1 MVFNKN
7 LVLLVLSQIFSFTAA
22 PITVFLS
29 GIVGSSMTSIKTLAT
44 LPVALMIVG
53 TSIGSI
59 FAAFLMSKIG
69 RKLGFMIG
77 CMITSL
83 GGLLAAYSVINFF
96 FILFCFSNLLV
107 GLGTAFS
114 SQYRF
119 AAAESVQK
127 KYIPKSIS
135 AILLASMVGALL
147 GPNIASLA
155 KDIISTS
162 TYSGSYLF
170 LSFLTIIPIFFFIFY
185 TNEKSNNEY
194 IDKNKITRNYSE
206 LLLQPKFTQAV
217 VGAAIGYATM
227 SFLMTATPI
236 SMHIFDGMSINK
248 TGFVIQ
254 AHILS
259 MFLPSLFTASLINKY
274 GHSKIMYFGIV
285 FFSLCIFINFLGH
298 NFYNYLFSL
307 MLLGLGWNFLFVSGT
322 SLLIL
327 SYEPHEKFKAQ
338 GLNDFSVF
346 TTQATGALLAGFI
359 LNLYGWKITNILCIP
374 LLIIVIFVV
383 YRSDKLS
390 KEYK

>member
-1 MVFNKN
+1 MINKN
-7 LVLLVLSQIFSFTAA
+7 LVLLVLSQVFSFTAA

-29 GIVGSSMTSIKTLAT
+29 GIVGSSMTNIKTLAT

-53 TSIGSI
+53 TSLGSI

-83 GGLLAAYSVINFF
+83 AGLLAAYSVINFF

-185 TNEKSNNEY
+185 KNEKSNNEY

>member
-1 MVFNKN
+1 
-7 LVLLVLSQIFSFTAA
+7 
-22 PITVFLS
+22 
-29 GIVGSSMTSIKTLAT
+29 
-44 LPVALMIVG
+44 
-53 TSIGSI
+53 
-59 FAAFLMSKIG
+59 MSKIG
-69 RKLGFMIG
+69 RKLGFIIG
-77 CMITSL
+77 CMITSFA
-83 GGLLAAYSVINFF
+83 GLLAAYSVINFF

-147 GPNIASLA
+147 GPNIASLT

-170 LSFLTIIPIFFFIFY
+170 LSFLTIIPIIFFIFY

-194 IDKNKITRNYSE
+194 IEKNKITRNYSE
-206 LLLQPKFTQAV
+206 LLFQPKFTQAV

>member
-1 MVFNKN
+1 MFNKN
-7 LVLLVLSQIFSFTAA
+7 LVLLVLSQVFSFTAA

-29 GIVGSSMTSIKTLAT
+29 GIVGSSMTNIKTLAT

-53 TSIGSI
+53 TSLGSI

-77 CMITSL
+77 CMITSFA
-83 GGLLAAYSVINFF
+83 GLLAAYSVINFF

-135 AILLASMVGALL
+135 AILLASMLGALL
-147 GPNIASLA
+147 GPNIASLT

-170 LSFLTIIPIFFFIFY
+170 LSFLTITPIIFFIFY

-194 IDKNKITRNYSE
+194 IEKNKITRNYSE
-206 LLLQPKFTQAV
+206 LLFQPKFIQAV

>member
-1 MVFNKN
+1 MFNKN
-7 LVLLVLSQIFSFTAA
+7 LVLLVLSQVFSFTAA

-29 GIVGSSMTSIKTLAT
+29 GIVGSSMTNIKTLAT

-53 TSIGSI
+53 TSLGSI

-77 CMITSL
+77 CMITSFA
-83 GGLLAAYSVINFF
+83 GLLAAYSVINFF

-119 AAAESVQK
+119 AAAESVKK

-147 GPNIASLA
+147 GPNIASLT

-170 LSFLTIIPIFFFIFY
+170 LSFLTIIPIIFFIFY

-194 IDKNKITRNYSE
+194 IEKNKITRNYSE
-206 LLLQPKFTQAV
+206 LLFQPKFTQAV

-274 GHSKIMYFGIV
+274 GHSKIMYFGII

>member
-7 LVLLVLSQIFSFTAA
+7 LVLLVLSQVFSFTAA

-29 GIVGSSMTSIKTLAT
+29 GIVGSSMTSVKTLAT

-53 TSIGSI
+53 TSLGSI

-77 CMITSL
+77 CMITSFA
-83 GGLLAAYSVINFF
+83 GLLAAYSVINFF

-194 IDKNKITRNYSE
+194 IDKNQITRNYSE

-307 MLLGLGWNFLFVSGT
+307 MFLGLGWNFLFVSGT

-327 SYEPHEKFKAQ
+327 SYKSHERFKAQ

-346 TTQATGALLAGFI
+346 STQATGALLAGFI
-359 LNLYGWKITNILCIP
+359 LNLYGWKITNLLCIP

>member
-1 MVFNKN
+1 VFNKN
-7 LVLLVLSQIFSFTAA
+7 LVLLVLSQVFSFTAA

-29 GIVGSSMTSIKTLAT
+29 GIVGSSMTNIKTLAT

-53 TSIGSI
+53 TSLGSI

-83 GGLLAAYSVINFF
+83 AGLLAAYSVINFF

-147 GPNIASLA
+147 GPNIASLT

-170 LSFLTIIPIFFFIFY
+170 LSFLTIIPIIFFIFY

-194 IDKNKITRNYSE
+194 IEKNKITRNYSE
-206 LLLQPKFTQAV
+206 LLFQPKFTQAV

-285 FFSLCIFINFLGH
+285 FFFYVYLLIFLVIIFIIIYFL
-298 NFYNYLFSL
+298 
-307 MLLGLGWNFLFVSGT
+307 
-322 SLLIL
+322 
-327 SYEPHEKFKAQ
+327 
-338 GLNDFSVF
+338 
-346 TTQATGALLAGFI
+346 
-359 LNLYGWKITNILCIP
+359 
-374 LLIIVIFVV
+374 
-383 YRSDKLS
+383 
-390 KEYK
+390 

>member
-7 LVLLVLSQIFSFTAA
+7 LVLLVLSQVFSFTAA

-29 GIVGSSMTSIKTLAT
+29 GIVGSSMTNVKTLAT

-53 TSIGSI
+53 TSLGSI

-77 CMITSL
+77 CMITSFA
-83 GGLLAAYSVINFF
+83 GLLAAYSVINFF

-185 TNEKSNNEY
+185 KNEKSNNEY
-194 IDKNKITRNYSE
+194 IEKNKITRNYSE
-206 LLLQPKFTQAV
+206 LLFQPKFTQAV

-327 SYEPHEKFKAQ
+327 SYKSHERFKAQ

-346 TTQATGALLAGFI
+346 STQATGALLAGFI
-359 LNLYGWKITNILCIP
+359 LNLYGWKITNLLCIP

>member
-1 MVFNKN
+1 MNKN
-7 LVLLVLSQIFSFTAA
+7 LIVLTLSQIFSFTAA
-22 PITVFLS
+22 PVTVFLS
-29 GIVGSSMTSIKTLAT
+29 GIIGSQISSIKSLST
-44 LPVALMIVG
+44 LPMSISVVG
-53 TSIGSI
+53 IAIGAVIASKVMSITGRKVGFIIASIGNSLICI
-59 FAAFLMSKIG
+59 FAA
-69 RKLGFMIG
+69 
-77 CMITSL
+77 
-83 GGLLAAYSVINFF
+83 YSIFDQNFF
-96 FILFCFSNLLV
+96 LFCFVNFFLGV
-107 GLGTAFS
+107 GMAFTH
-114 SQYRF
+114 QYRF

-147 GPNIASLA
+147 GPNIASLT

-170 LSFLTIIPIFFFIFY
+170 LSFLTIIPIIFFIFY

-194 IDKNKITRNYSE
+194 IEKNKITRNYSE
-206 LLLQPKFTQAV
+206 LLFQPKFTQAV

>member
-1 MVFNKN
+1 
-7 LVLLVLSQIFSFTAA
+7 
-22 PITVFLS
+22 
-29 GIVGSSMTSIKTLAT
+29 
-44 LPVALMIVG
+44 
-53 TSIGSI
+53 
-59 FAAFLMSKIG
+59 
-69 RKLGFMIG
+69 
-77 CMITSL
+77 
-83 GGLLAAYSVINFF
+83 
-96 FILFCFSNLLV
+96 
-107 GLGTAFS
+107 
-114 SQYRF
+114 
-119 AAAESVQK
+119 
-127 KYIPKSIS
+127 
-135 AILLASMVGALL
+135 MVGALL
-147 GPNIASLA
+147 GPNIASLT

-170 LSFLTIIPIFFFIFY
+170 LSFLTIIPIIFFIFY
-185 TNEKSNNEY
+185 TNEKLNNEY
-194 IDKNKITRNYSE
+194 IEKNKITRNYSE
-206 LLLQPKFTQAV
+206 LLFQPKFTQAV

-259 MFLPSLFTASLINKY
+259 MFLHSLFT
-274 GHSKIMYFGIV
+274 
-285 FFSLCIFINFLGH
+285 
-298 NFYNYLFSL
+298 
-307 MLLGLGWNFLFVSGT
+307 
-322 SLLIL
+322 
-327 SYEPHEKFKAQ
+327 AQ

>member
-1 MVFNKN
+1 MINKN
-7 LVLLVLSQIFSFTAA
+7 LVLLVLSQVFSFTAA

-29 GIVGSSMTSIKTLAT
+29 GIVGSSMTNIKTLAT

-53 TSIGSI
+53 TSLGSI

-77 CMITSL
+77 CMITSFA
-83 GGLLAAYSVINFF
+83 GLLAAYSVINFF
-96 FILFCFSNLLV
+96 FVLFCFSNLLV

-119 AAAESVQK
+119 AAAECVQK

-147 GPNIASLA
+147 GPNIASLT

-170 LSFLTIIPIFFFIFY
+170 LSFLTIIPIIFFIFY
-185 TNEKSNNEY
+185 TNEKPNNEY
-194 IDKNKITRNYSE
+194 IEKNKITRNYSE
-206 LLLQPKFTQAV
+206 LLFQPKFTQAV

>member
-1 MVFNKN
+1 MINKN
-7 LVLLVLSQIFSFTAA
+7 LVLLVLSQVFSFTAA

-29 GIVGSSMTSIKTLAT
+29 GIVGSSMTNIKTLAT

-53 TSIGSI
+53 TSLGSI

-77 CMITSL
+77 CMITSFA
-83 GGLLAAYSVINFF
+83 GLLAAYSVINFF
-96 FILFCFSNLLV
+96 FVLFCFSNLLV

-114 SQYRF
+114 YQYRF

-147 GPNIASLA
+147 GPNIASLT

-170 LSFLTIIPIFFFIFY
+170 LSFLTIIPIIFFIFY

-194 IDKNKITRNYSE
+194 IEKNKITRNYSE
-206 LLLQPKFTQAV
+206 LLFQPKFTQAV